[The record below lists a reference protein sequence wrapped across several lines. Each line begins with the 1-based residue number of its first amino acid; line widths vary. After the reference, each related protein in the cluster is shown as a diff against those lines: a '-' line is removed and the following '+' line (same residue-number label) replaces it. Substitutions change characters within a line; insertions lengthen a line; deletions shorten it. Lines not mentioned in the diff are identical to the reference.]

1 MFDFEVFDFD
11 VVDVSGN
18 IFFYL
23 VVFGKCFRWKCDIVR
38 VFVDVGVNLILKNID
53 GKVLVDYFIKKDF
66 CVKFIRVV
74 INLYK
79 SGKKFSGGKRKR
91 KVLKILI

>member
-1 MFDFEVFDFD
+1 M
-11 VVDVSGN
+11 
-18 IFFYL
+18 
-23 VVFGKCFRWKCDIVR
+23 
-38 VFVDVGVNLILKNID
+38 KNID

-66 CVKFIRVV
+66 RVKFIRVV
-74 INLYK
+74 INSYK